1 MSKQAE
7 TIIDAKATLGEGP
20 IWDAKKQLLYWV
32 NIMESQVSIYDPS
45 SQTNRTIDVGQYA
58 GTVVARASGG
68 LMLAL
73 HHGFASLDVETEEV
87 TMIHEPEPDKPNNR
101 FNDGKCDPAGRFW
114 AGTMSMEERASVGTL
129 YCMETDHTVRSMVEN
144 VTISNGLVWSQDN
157 STMYY
162 IDTPL
167 GTVDA
172 FDYDLETG
180 NIGNR
185 RPVITIPDG
194 QGFPDGMTMDAEG
207 MLWVAHWDGARVTR
221 WDPQSGTL
229 LDTVHVPA
237 TQVTACAFG
246 GPNLDQLYI
255 TSARRGLDEAALA
268 EHPEAG
274 NVFVTEVGVSGLE
287 AFAFGG

>member
-129 YCMETDHTVRSMVEN
+129 YCMETDQTVRSMVEN